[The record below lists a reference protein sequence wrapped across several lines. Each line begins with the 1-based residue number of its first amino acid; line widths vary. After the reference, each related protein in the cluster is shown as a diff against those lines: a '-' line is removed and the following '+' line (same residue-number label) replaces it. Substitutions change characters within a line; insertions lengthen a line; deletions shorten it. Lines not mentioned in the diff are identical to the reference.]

1 MSGQAI
7 SQNIQK
13 NLRQGYSLVEELLNS
28 ITHGVGAMLSVAALT
43 LMIMVA
49 NDTAQMTSAIIYGT
63 SMVVLFLAST
73 LYHSITHQSAKSI
86 LKLVDHCAIYLLI
99 AGTYTPFML
108 ISLENA
114 WGYAILSIVWTLAI
128 AGIFFKLI
136 FRQRFPKVSLATYL
150 AMGWLVVIAMP
161 DMIAN
166 VATGGLILLASGG
179 AAYTLGAVFY
189 AFNKI
194 PFNHA
199 IWHVFV
205 LAGSCCH
212 FLAIY
217 IYLMG

>member
-1 MSGQAI
+1 MTTHSLQE
-7 SQNIQK
+7 
-13 NLRQGYSLVEELLNS
+13 NLRHGYSLIEELVNS
-28 ITHGVGAMLSVAALT
+28 ITHGIGALLSVAALT

-49 NDTAQMTSAIIYGT
+49 TNATQLTSAIIYGS
-63 SMVVLFLAST
+63 SMIALFLAST
-73 LYHSITHQSAKSI
+73 LYHSITHQSTKSV

-108 ISLENA
+108 ISLEGA
-114 WGYAILSIVWTLAI
+114 WGYAILSVVWTLAI
-128 AGIFFKLI
+128 AGILFKVA
-136 FRQRFPKVSLATYL
+136 FRQRFPKLSLATYL
-150 AMGWLVVIAMP
+150 LMGWLVVIAMP
-161 DMIAN
+161 QMIAN

-189 AFNKI
+189 AFKKI

-212 FLAIY
+212 FLAVY
-217 IYLMG
+217 LYLMG

>member
-1 MSGQAI
+1 MSTQ
-7 SQNIQK
+7 SIQK
-13 NLRQGYSLVEELLNS
+13 NLQQNLRQGYSLVEELVNS
-28 ITHGVGAMLSVAALT
+28 ITHGVGALLSVAALT
-43 LMIMVA
+43 LMIIVA
-49 NDTAQMTSAIIYGT
+49 TNAAQLTSAIIYGT
-63 SMVVLFLAST
+63 SMILLFLAST
-73 LYHSITHQSAKSI
+73 LYHSITHTSVKSV

-108 ISLENA
+108 ISLEGA

-136 FRQRFPKVSLATYL
+136 FKQRFPKVSLATYL

-161 DMIAN
+161 EMIAN

-189 AFNKI
+189 AIKKI

-205 LAGSCCH
+205 LAGSVCH
-212 FLAIY
+212 FLAVY